1 MPSIQKS
8 GDKWR
13 AQIAIMGKRESR
25 SFRTQREASAWA
37 HSREASIKNQAN
49 LQRDF
54 EEKFY
59 GVSFDK
65 DVSESKLMSAKV
77 PVCNFCGVY
86 FLLDNN
92 KIVYIGKSTNI
103 ISRVSEHAK
112 KGRSFSHYY
121 AIPCS
126 PDSVNDLEKEM
137 IRRFMPEQN
146 KEHKET

>member
-13 AQIAIMGKRESR
+13 AQIAVRGKRESR

-37 HSREASIKNQAN
+37 YSREASIKNQDELRRN
-49 LQRDF
+49 F

-65 DVSESKLMSAKV
+65 DMSEEKLMTAKV

-103 ISRVSEHAK
+103 ISRIAEHAK
-112 KGRSFSHYY
+112 KGRTFSHYY
-121 AIPCS
+121 AMPCS
-126 PDSVNDLEKEM
+126 AEGLDDLEKEM

-146 KEHKET
+146 KEHK